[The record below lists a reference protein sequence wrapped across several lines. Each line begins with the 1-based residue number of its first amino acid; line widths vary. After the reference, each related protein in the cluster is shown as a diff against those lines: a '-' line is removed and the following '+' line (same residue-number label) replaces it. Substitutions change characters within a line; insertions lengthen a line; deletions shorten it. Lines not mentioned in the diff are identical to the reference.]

1 MFVLLALLVD
11 TLNAREKYSQ
21 LIIQYSYQCGYKF
34 NNYRDKA
41 TYLFVSTMGNT
52 TATNSDA
59 TNSDIE
65 QQKQSIP
72 PHEKF
77 QEKNEKT
84 TDILF

>member
-34 NNYRDKA
+34 NNYRGKA

-59 TNSDIE
+59 KNSDIE

-72 PHEKF
+72 PP
-77 QEKNEKT
+77 KT
-84 TDILF
+84 MKKIPGKK